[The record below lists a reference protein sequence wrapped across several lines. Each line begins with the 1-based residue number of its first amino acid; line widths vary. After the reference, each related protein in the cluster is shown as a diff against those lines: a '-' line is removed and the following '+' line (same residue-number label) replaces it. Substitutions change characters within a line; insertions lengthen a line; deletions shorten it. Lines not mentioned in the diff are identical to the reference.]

1 MKGKNAIHL
10 EENTFMK
17 FINDELLVEVFVK
30 AITLEY
36 NKDVIDLLEN
46 EIIERKI
53 DVYEVLEGNN
63 IGY

>member
-1 MKGKNAIHL
+1 
-10 EENTFMK
+10 MK